1 VLTVEILERENLAE
15 TIEEYGIGMRMMGVM
30 GGGITG

>member
-1 VLTVEILERENLAE
+1 VEILERGNIAE
-15 TIEEYGIGMRMMGVM
+15 TIEESGFGLRMVGVM